1 MSAIFTNQ
9 DFTAKADPRDLEN
22 LGWDFDTDIQLGDSV
37 LFWPGS
43 GGMCYAYI
51 HDGIEGEALVCDM
64 AGAIVDLD
72 ILNSRGRLWLQ

>member
-9 DFTAKADPRDLEN
+9 DFTANADPRDLER
-22 LGWDFDTDIQLGDSV
+22 LGWDFDTDTQPGDSV

-43 GGMCYAYI
+43 GGMCYTYI
-51 HDGIEGEALVCDM
+51 HDGIEGETLVCDM

-72 ILNSRGRLWLQ
+72 ILHERGRLWLQ